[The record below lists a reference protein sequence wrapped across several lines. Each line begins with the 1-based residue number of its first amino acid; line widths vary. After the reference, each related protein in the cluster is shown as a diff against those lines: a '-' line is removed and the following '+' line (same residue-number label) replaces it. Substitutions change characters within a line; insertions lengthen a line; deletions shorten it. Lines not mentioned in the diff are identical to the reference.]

1 MKLTGNEKLTKT
13 LTFLVNK
20 RTRIRRFIVR
30 VESSVLTRKLPVMQ
44 GQDYKKCT
52 N

>member
-20 RTRIRRFIVR
+20 RTRIRRYIVR
-30 VESSVLTRKLPVMQ
+30 VNSSVLSRKLLVMQ
-44 GQDYKKCT
+44 GQDYKKFG